1 MTIVLVR
8 GKTSHDLAHGLT
20 AWPHGQGVAPNYSL
34 THSVTHSHVACLV
47 GLHLRLRPASN
58 ALIGMTSGGVAFNLQ
73 VAQVA
78 ILFDWRWNPASER
91 LAMDRIH
98 RANSNAFVYLEAG
111 SDDTFVTARRR

>member
-1 MTIVLVR
+1 MISCKCLHAYVTTTYCQYSDYI
-8 GKTSHDLAHGLT
+8 GLIDHQAT
-20 AWPHGQGVAPNYSL
+20 QTNHERV
-34 THSVTHSHVACLV
+34 HK
-47 GLHLRLRPASN
+47 R
-58 ALIGMTSGGVAFNLQ
+58 VAFNLQ

-111 SDDTFVTARRR
+111 SDDTFVAARRR